1 MFYDGHAVALDRQS
15 HPHSATR
22 SHTLLSCCRSIGLH
36 VALDLEGEHL
46 ELVQINFHTP
56 SDFIVE
62 GMQVLLNNVVSVRS
76 HLSGNNSLLRRSTP
90 PRRISFTCHPTT
102 AASSS
107 SSLFL
112 TSAAIRPQVRTNQTE
127 SVSQTQTESVSPPGA
142 DPR

>member
-15 HPHSATR
+15 HPHSPPA
-22 SHTLLSCCRSIGLH
+22 HALLSCCRSIGLH

-56 SDFIVE
+56 SDFMVE
-62 GMQVLLNNVVSVRS
+62 GMQVLLNNVVSVHS
-76 HLSGNNSLLRRSTP
+76 HLPANTSLLRCSTP
-90 PRRISFTCHPTT
+90 PRRTSSTCHPTT

-112 TSAAIRPQVRTNQTE
+112 TLAAIRPQVRRNQTKF
-127 SVSQTQTESVSPPGA
+127 VYPPGA
-142 DPR
+142 NPP